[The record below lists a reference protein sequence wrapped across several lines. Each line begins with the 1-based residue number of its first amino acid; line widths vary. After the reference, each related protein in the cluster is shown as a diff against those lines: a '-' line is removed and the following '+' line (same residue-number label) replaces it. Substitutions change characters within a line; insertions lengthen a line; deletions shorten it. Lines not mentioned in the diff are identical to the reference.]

1 MKMILTTMEAFEL
14 NYKRGKTM
22 FAQVV
27 VCAPRSSPDLHSR
40 LAALQLWPSMQQV
53 FVKFSHNDGDWGCP
67 ITTVMPTM
75 MMLKMMILKM
85 MMLTTIMDTN
95 GNSL

>member
-1 MKMILTTMEAFEL
+1 
-14 NYKRGKTM
+14 M

-53 FVKFSHNDGDWGCP
+53 FVKFSHNDGDWGCS
-67 ITTVMPTM
+67 VY
-75 MMLKMMILKM
+75 LYESVFVCGNVFLSLFHSKL
-85 MMLTTIMDTN
+85 LTRVLSHTEAM
-95 GNSL
+95 

>member
-1 MKMILTTMEAFEL
+1 MEAFEL

-27 VCAPRSSPDLHSR
+27 VCAPRSSPDLHPR

-53 FVKFSHNDGDWGCP
+53 FVKFSHNDGDWGCS